1 MWPLPPPPL
10 DNLVDI
16 ELQGTTITARSPFT
30 VSGVSCTRVFY
41 ADDAFSPDGKVEAI
55 YCPSGKS
62 LYKFFLTYYTGDPNE
77 NQYLLSFQ
85 QLVSSAKFTP

>member
-30 VSGVSCTRVFY
+30 VSGVSCTQVFY
-41 ADDAFSPDGKVEAI
+41 VDDLYSPVGKVEAI